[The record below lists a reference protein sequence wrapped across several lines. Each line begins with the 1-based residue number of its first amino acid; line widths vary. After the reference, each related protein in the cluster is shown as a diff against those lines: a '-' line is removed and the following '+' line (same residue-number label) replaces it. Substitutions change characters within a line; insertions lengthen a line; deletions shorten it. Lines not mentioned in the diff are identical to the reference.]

1 MAAIVCH
8 GLQSCLESQLVES
21 RTLTLSFPF
30 SPKLQQNPNDSP
42 FKTSFLDSS
51 KTISQERQSNKA
63 NTNTGWSF
71 LQALSNVSHI
81 SKESTTD
88 KESVYVH
95 PEAKRSSSA
104 MSQKSLEL
112 CTEKLGNETGSDI
125 VDNNDYGDMD
135 LLCPW
140 PTGDQ
145 QQERPREGCLRKT
158 RTTNFPPPLTTMRGS
173 ESLRVRRSYREDGSL
188 VMEAIRVPPRAS
200 CFQAERSYGRLRLC
214 FLKNNHDN
222 FDPEDTEVSND
233 DDNEGID
240 EECESDNK
248 DSEGRKQEEESESEE
263 EEETE
268 EEEEEEEE
276 DEEMRRKEY
285 ERPRRCKEG
294 RQHENNDLYNNWG
307 EPISVS

>member
-30 SPKLQQNPNDSP
+30 SPKLQQNPIDSP
-42 FKTSFLDSS
+42 FKTSFWDSS
-51 KTISQERQSNKA
+51 NTKSQERQSNKA
-63 NTNTGWSF
+63 NTNSGWSF
-71 LQALSNVSHI
+71 LQALSNVSYV
-81 SKESTTD
+81 SKESKTE
-88 KESVYVH
+88 KESVFVH

-125 VDNNDYGDMD
+125 VDNDGYGDMD
-135 LLCPW
+135 LLCSW

-145 QQERPREGCLRKT
+145 QQERSREGCLRKT

-173 ESLRVRRSYREDGSL
+173 ESLRVKRSYHEDGSL

-200 CFQAERSYGRLRLC
+200 CFQAERSHGRLRLC

-222 FDPEDTEVSND
+222 FDPEDTEVSTD
-233 DDNEGID
+233 ADNEGID

-248 DSEGRKQEEESESEE
+248 DSEGRKQVEESESEE
-263 EEETE
+263 EEET
-268 EEEEEEEE
+268 EEE

-294 RQHENNDLYNNWG
+294 RQHENDLYNNWG
-307 EPISVS
+307 EPLSVS